1 MAFSI
6 IFHPRAKQEWR
17 DVIEYYNIIKEGL
30 GYQTFD
36 EIYTYIQDLKTF
48 PFIYPK
54 RNGEARACF
63 TKRFHFGIHY
73 FINED
78 LSEIWIIAIFH
89 TKRDINTQMLL
100 SRISDI
106 RNRNN

>member
-1 MAFSI
+1 LSSPIIQKLTNAQNSPKSI
-6 IFHPRAKQEWR
+6 YLILQKQFARKLIASEQ
-17 DVIEYYNIIKEGL
+17 NFTSAL
-30 GYQTFD
+30 GV
-36 EIYTYIQDLKTF
+36 KTF
-48 PFIYPK
+48 PFLNQKGIEEEK
-54 RNGEARACF
+54 ACF

-78 LSEIWIIAIFH
+78 LSEIWIIAIIH

-106 RNRNN
+106 RNN